1 MAYSQNTSQ
10 LQAYLAELYAAR
22 SAILLRKSYAVNG
35 KTLTMA
41 DERWI
46 TDEIAK
52 TENRINGRTH
62 GRTLNPVFEGT
73 R

>member
-1 MAYSQNTSQ
+1 MAYSQTTTQ

-22 SAILLRKSYAVNG
+22 SAILLRKSYNVGG
-35 KTLTMA
+35 KSLTMA
-41 DERWI
+41 DEKWI
-46 TDEIAK
+46 SSEITT
-52 TENRINGRTH
+52 TENKINGRTH